1 MNAQEHDRTEQAT
14 PFRREEARKHG
25 DVQRSSD
32 VNTFTIVF
40 ALTVFLLGSGA
51 TMWDRVATVCRQLF
65 EAAGTTDV
73 TSLLLVVGRAVLSAV
88 IPLGLLVIALVIL
101 VGLAQT
107 GPVFT
112 FRTLEPR
119 FERLNPV
126 SGLRRLFSYRVL
138 FELIKSLVKL
148 AILGPVM
155 YFFLLGS
162 WPNLAVLGGQPPPQQ
177 LGSLASQGATLLL
190 RIVAALLLIGLLDW
204 AYTRW
209 QYSRQLMMSRRDVKE
224 EAKRREGDP
233 HIRARIRE
241 LQRENLK
248 QSRSLGNIPDADV
261 LITNPDHVGVALR
274 YVRTEMTAPQVVAK
288 GTGLWL
294 DRMKDLARQHSV
306 PIRRQPPLARHL
318 FRHGALEMP
327 IPADTYL
334 EVAHLYADLAAER
347 RTATGRY
354 EVTTP

>member
-1 MNAQEHDRTEQAT
+1 MNEQEHDRTEQAT

-32 VNTFTIVF
+32 LNTFTVVL
-40 ALTVFLLGSGA
+40 ALTLFLLGSGA
-51 TMWDRVATVCRQLF
+51 SLWGKVATACRQLF
-65 EAAGTTDV
+65 AAAATTDAA
-73 TSLLLVVGRAVLSAV
+73 SLLLVVGREVLGAV
-88 IPLGLLVIALVIL
+88 IPLGLLVIVLVTL
-101 VGLAQT
+101 VSLLQT
-107 GPVFT
+107 GPVLT
-112 FRTLEPR
+112 FRALEPR

-126 SGLRRLFSYRVL
+126 SGLRRLFSHRVL
-138 FELIKSLVKL
+138 FELLKSIVKL
-148 AILGPVM
+148 GILGSM
-155 YFFLLGS
+155 LYSFLMGS
-162 WPNLAVLGGQPPPQQ
+162 WPHLAVLGGQAPSQQ
-177 LGSLASQGATLLL
+177 LGSLASEGATLLM
-190 RIVAALLLIGLLDW
+190 RIAAALLVIGLLDW

-209 QYSRQLMMSRRDVKE
+209 QYGRQLMMSRRDVKE
-224 EAKRREGDP
+224 ESKRREGDP

-274 YVRTEMTAPQVVAK
+274 YVRAEMTAPQVVAK

-306 PIRRQPPLARHL
+306 PIRRQPPLARQL

-334 EVAHLYADLAAER
+334 EVARLYADLAAER
-347 RTATGRY
+347 RGATGRY
-354 EVTTP
+354 EVTT

>member
-1 MNAQEHDRTEQAT
+1 MNEQEHDRTEQAT

-32 VNTFTIVF
+32 LHTFTVVL
-40 ALTVFLLGSGA
+40 ALALFLLGSGA
-51 TMWDRVATVCRQLF
+51 SLWERVATACRQLF
-65 EAAGTTDV
+65 AAAATTDAA
-73 TSLLLVVGRAVLSAV
+73 SLLLVVGREVLGAV
-88 IPLGLLVIALVIL
+88 IPLGLLVIVLVTL
-101 VGLAQT
+101 VSLLQT
-107 GPVFT
+107 GPVLT
-112 FRTLEPR
+112 FRALEPR

-126 SGLRRLFSYRVL
+126 SGLRRLFSHRVL
-138 FELIKSLVKL
+138 FELLKSIVKL
-148 AILGPVM
+148 GILGSM
-155 YFFLLGS
+155 LYFFLLGS
-162 WPNLAVLGGQPPPQQ
+162 WPHLAVLGGQPPSQQ
-177 LGSLASQGATLLL
+177 LASLASQGATLLM
-190 RIVAALLLIGLLDW
+190 RIAAALLLIGLLDW

-209 QYSRQLMMSRRDVKE
+209 QYGRQLMMSRRDVKE

-306 PIRRQPPLARHL
+306 PIRRQPPLARRL
-318 FRHGALEMP
+318 FRHGVLEMP

-334 EVAHLYADLAAER
+334 EVARLYADLAAER
-347 RTATGRY
+347 RGATGRY
-354 EVTTP
+354 EVTT